1 MAVIA
6 RPRRSKSPDCFHALP
21 LCRLIIATGH
31 KARQRVFGLCGLFE
45 RSSKYRFIFATVSH
59 EPEPRDPREIGFN
72 RRNRGFRGGVTW
84 RMSKGQEMHGLKNL
98 VTLGTCMGERPA
110 MTSVPI
116 WTCCSVLRLGGLR
129 WGCGFTPRHPFTGLQ
144 LAFCPH
150 SLCTSLLG
158 RTYCVTAAWKFPGR
172 RESSL
177 LLGTRQQVRTDGG
190 MNYSDSRGPRKHKR
204 ENLKEENVFQLRSA
218 RVS

>member
-1 MAVIA
+1 MRGWLGAWGGTRTCPGPDVGSLDSQRAEAALRRQGGECEAREMAVIT

-59 EPEPRDPREIGFN
+59 EPEPRDPREIGFFN
-72 RRNRGFRGGVTW
+72 RRNRGFGGGVTW

-116 WTCCSVLRLGGLR
+116 WTCCSVLRPGGPR
-129 WGCGFTPRHPFTGLQ
+129 WG
-144 LAFCPH
+144 
-150 SLCTSLLG
+150 
-158 RTYCVTAAWKFPGR
+158 
-172 RESSL
+172 
-177 LLGTRQQVRTDGG
+177 
-190 MNYSDSRGPRKHKR
+190 
-204 ENLKEENVFQLRSA
+204 
-218 RVS
+218 